1 MSASGMRRLFN
12 CGVGMKRVNNWVR
25 VLFEEYKF
33 SRRFALFWA
42 MGLITY
48 SVLRF
53 FELTDK
59 VDTPH
64 ATVIVAIIGVLATVI
79 AFYQW
84 HRQGDK

>member
-12 CGVGMKRVNNWVR
+12 CGVGMKRINNWVR

-53 FELTDK
+53 FELIDK
-59 VDTPH
+59 IDTPGL
-64 ATVIVAIIGVLATVI
+64 VLVAIIGVLATVI
-79 AFYQW
+79 GFYQW
-84 HRQGDK
+84 HRAGDK